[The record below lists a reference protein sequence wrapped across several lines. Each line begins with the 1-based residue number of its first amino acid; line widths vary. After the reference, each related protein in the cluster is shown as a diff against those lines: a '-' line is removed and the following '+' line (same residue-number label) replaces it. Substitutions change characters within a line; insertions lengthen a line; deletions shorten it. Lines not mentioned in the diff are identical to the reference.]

1 MSDIINEIENGLFAL
16 QDEKYR
22 DFNASLV
29 PTLDKNSFIGVRS
42 PELRRLAKKYAKD
55 ERIEAF
61 LSALPHKYQEENTLH
76 GFIISL
82 EKDFDKAIAETE
94 RFRPYINNWAVCDGI
109 SPKVFAKNKPELLGY
124 IKRWIKSD
132 ETYTVR
138 FAIGMLMRHF
148 LDEGF
153 EPWQMALVISVDS
166 EEYYIR
172 MMQAWYMATA
182 LAKQYDAAFEV
193 IKAKKLPKWTHNK
206 SIQKAV
212 ESYRITDERKALLKA
227 CRIK

>member
-1 MSDIINEIENGLFAL
+1 MSDIINEIETELFAL

-22 DFNASLV
+22 DFSASLV

-94 RFRPYINNWAVCDGI
+94 RFLPYINNWAVCDGI
-109 SPKVFAKNKPELLGY
+109 SPKVFAKNKPELLEY

-148 LDEGF
+148 LDEEF
-153 EPWQMALVISVDS
+153 EPWQMEFVISVDS

-212 ESYRITDERKALLKA
+212 ESYRITDERKEILKGY
-227 CRIK
+227 RIK

>member
-1 MSDIINEIENGLFAL
+1 MSNIINEIETELFAL

-42 PELRRLAKKYAKD
+42 PELRRLVKKYAKD

-94 RFRPYINNWAVCDGI
+94 RFLPYINNWAVCDGT
-109 SPKVFAKNKPELLGY
+109 SPKIFRKNKPELLEY
-124 IKRWIKSD
+124 IKKWIKSD

-138 FAIGMLMRHF
+138 FAIGMLMQHF
-148 LDEGF
+148 LNEEF
-153 EPWQMALVISVDS
+153 EPWQMELVISVDS

-212 ESYRITDERKALLKA
+212 ESYRITDERKEILKGY
-227 CRIK
+227 RIK

>member
-1 MSDIINEIENGLFAL
+1 MNDIINGMEAELFAL

-22 DFNASLV
+22 DFSASLV
-29 PTLDKNSFIGVRS
+29 PNIDKSVFIGVRS

-94 RFRPYINNWAVCDGI
+94 RFLPYINNWSVCDGT
-109 SPKVFAKNKPELLGY
+109 SPKVFEKNKPELLEY
-124 IKRWIKSD
+124 IKKWIKSD

-148 LDEGF
+148 LGEEF
-153 EPWQMALVISVDS
+153 EPWQMELVISVDS

-212 ESYRITDERKALLKA
+212 ESYRITDERKALLKT

>member
-1 MSDIINEIENGLFAL
+1 MSDIIKEIETELFAL

-22 DFNASLV
+22 DFSASLV

-42 PELRRLAKKYAKD
+42 PELRKLAKKYAKD

-94 RFRPYINNWAVCDGI
+94 RFLPYINNWAVCDGT
-109 SPKVFAKNKPELLGY
+109 SPKIFEKNKPQLLEY
-124 IKRWIKSD
+124 IKKWISSD

-148 LDEGF
+148 LDEEF
-153 EPWQMALVISVDS
+153 EPRQMELVISVES

-193 IKAKKLPKWTHNK
+193 IKAKKLPKQTHNK

-212 ESYRITDERKALLKA
+212 ESYRITDERKEILKGY
-227 CRIK
+227 RIK

>member
-1 MSDIINEIENGLFAL
+1 MNDIINEIETELFAL

-55 ERIEAF
+55 ERIETF
-61 LSALPHKYQEENTLH
+61 LSAFPHKYQEENTLH

-94 RFRPYINNWAVCDGI
+94 RFLPYINNWAVCDGT
-109 SPKVFAKNKPELLGY
+109 SPKIFGKNKPELLEY
-124 IKRWIKSD
+124 IKKWIKSD

-138 FAIGMLMRHF
+138 FAIGMLMQHF
-148 LDEGF
+148 LDEEF
-153 EPWQMALVISVDS
+153 EPWQMELVISVES

-182 LAKQYDAAFEV
+182 LAKQYDVAFEV
-193 IKAKKLPKWTHNK
+193 IKAKKLSKQTHNK

-212 ESYRITDERKALLKA
+212 ESYRITDERKEILKGY
-227 CRIK
+227 RIK

>member
-1 MSDIINEIENGLFAL
+1 MSDIIKEIETELFAL

-94 RFRPYINNWAVCDGI
+94 RFLPYINNWAVCDGI
-109 SPKVFAKNKPELLGY
+109 SPKVFAKNKPELLEY
-124 IKRWIKSD
+124 IKMWIKSD

-148 LDEGF
+148 LDEEF
-153 EPWQMALVISVDS
+153 EPWQMEFVISVDS

>member
-1 MSDIINEIENGLFAL
+1 MSNIINEIETELFAL

-22 DFNASLV
+22 DFSASLV

-61 LSALPHKYQEENTLH
+61 RSALPHKYQEENTLH

-82 EKDFDKAIAETE
+82 EKNFDKAIAETE
-94 RFRPYINNWAVCDGI
+94 RFLPYINNWAVCDGI
-109 SPKVFAKNKPELLGY
+109 SPKVFEKNKPELLEY
-124 IKRWIKSD
+124 IKKWVKSD

-138 FAIGMLMRHF
+138 FAIGMLMRQF
-148 LDEGF
+148 LDEEF
-153 EPWQMALVISVDS
+153 EPWQMELVISVDS

-193 IKAKKLPKWTHNK
+193 IRAKKLPKQTHNK

-212 ESYRITDERKALLKA
+212 ESYRITDERKEILKGY
-227 CRIK
+227 RIK

>member
-1 MSDIINEIENGLFAL
+1 MNDIINGMEAELFAL

-22 DFNASLV
+22 DFSASLV
-29 PTLDKNSFIGVRS
+29 PNIDKSVFIGVRS

-94 RFRPYINNWAVCDGI
+94 RFLPYINNWSVCDGT
-109 SPKVFAKNKPELLGY
+109 SPKVFEKNKPELLEY
-124 IKRWIKSD
+124 IKKWIKSD

-148 LDEGF
+148 LDEEF
-153 EPWQMALVISVDS
+153 EPWQTELVISVDS

-212 ESYRITDERKALLKA
+212 ESYRITDERKALLKT

>member
-1 MSDIINEIENGLFAL
+1 MSDIIKEIETELFAL

-42 PELRRLAKKYAKD
+42 PELRRLSKKYAKD

-94 RFRPYINNWAVCDGI
+94 RFLPYINNWAVCDGT
-109 SPKVFAKNKPELLGY
+109 SPKIFGKNKPELLEY
-124 IKRWIKSD
+124 IKKWIKSD

-148 LDEGF
+148 LDEEF
-153 EPWQMALVISVDS
+153 EAWQMELVISVDS

-193 IKAKKLPKWTHNK
+193 IKAKKLPKQTHNK

>member
-1 MSDIINEIENGLFAL
+1 MSDIIKEIETELFAL

-82 EKDFDKAIAETE
+82 EKSFDKAIAETE
-94 RFRPYINNWAVCDGI
+94 RFLPYINNWAVCDGT
-109 SPKVFAKNKPELLGY
+109 SPKIFGKSKPELLEY
-124 IKRWIKSD
+124 IKKWIKSD

-138 FAIGMLMRHF
+138 FAIGMLMQHF
-148 LDEGF
+148 LDEEF
-153 EPWQMALVISVDS
+153 EPWQMELVISVDS

-182 LAKQYDAAFEV
+182 LAKQYDTAFEV

-212 ESYRITDERKALLKA
+212 ESYRITDERKEILKGY
-227 CRIK
+227 RIK

>member
-1 MSDIINEIENGLFAL
+1 MSDIIKEIETELLAL

-22 DFNASLV
+22 DFSASLV

-94 RFRPYINNWAVCDGI
+94 RFLPYINNWAVCDGT
-109 SPKVFAKNKPELLGY
+109 SPKIFRKNKPELLEY
-124 IKRWIKSD
+124 IKKWIKSD

-138 FAIGMLMRHF
+138 FAIGMLMQHF
-148 LDEGF
+148 LNEEF
-153 EPWQMALVISVDS
+153 EPWQMELVISVVS

-212 ESYRITDERKALLKA
+212 ESYRITDERKEILKGY
-227 CRIK
+227 RI

>member
-1 MSDIINEIENGLFAL
+1 MSDIINEIETELFAL

-42 PELRRLAKKYAKD
+42 PELRRLSKKYAKD

-61 LSALPHKYQEENTLH
+61 LSTLPHNYQEENTLH

-94 RFRPYINNWAVCDGI
+94 RFLPYINNWAVCDGT
-109 SPKVFAKNKPELLGY
+109 SPKIFRKNKPELLEY
-124 IKRWIKSD
+124 IKKWIKSD

-138 FAIGMLMRHF
+138 FAIGMLMQHF
-148 LDEGF
+148 LNEEF
-153 EPWQMALVISVDS
+153 EPWQMELVISVDS

-193 IKAKKLPKWTHNK
+193 IKAKKLPKQTHNK

-212 ESYRITDERKALLKA
+212 ESYRITDERKEILKGY
-227 CRIK
+227 RIK

>member
-1 MSDIINEIENGLFAL
+1 MSDIIKEIETELFAL

-42 PELRRLAKKYAKD
+42 PELRKLAKKYAKD

-61 LSALPHKYQEENTLH
+61 LSAFPHKYQEENTLH

-94 RFRPYINNWAVCDGI
+94 RFLPYINNWAVCDGT
-109 SPKVFAKNKPELLGY
+109 SPKIFGKNKPELLEY
-124 IKRWIKSD
+124 IKRWINSD

-138 FAIGMLMRHF
+138 FAIGMLMQHF
-148 LDEGF
+148 LDEEF
-153 EPWQMALVISVDS
+153 EPWQMELVISVNS

-193 IKAKKLPKWTHNK
+193 IKAKKLPKQTHNK

-212 ESYRITDERKALLKA
+212 ESYRITDERKEILKGY
-227 CRIK
+227 RIK

>member
-1 MSDIINEIENGLFAL
+1 MNDIINGMEAELFSL

-22 DFNASLV
+22 DFSASLV
-29 PTLDKNSFIGVRS
+29 PNIDKSVFIGVRS

-55 ERIEAF
+55 ERIETF

-82 EKDFDKAIAETE
+82 EKDFDKAIVETE
-94 RFRPYINNWAVCDGI
+94 RFLPYINNWSVCDGT
-109 SPKVFAKNKPELLGY
+109 SPKVFEKNKPELLEY
-124 IKRWIKSD
+124 IKKWIKSD

-138 FAIGMLMRHF
+138 FAMGMLMRHF
-148 LDEGF
+148 LGEEF
-153 EPWQMALVISVDS
+153 EPWQMELVISVDS

-212 ESYRITDERKALLKA
+212 ESYRITDERKALLKT

>member
-1 MSDIINEIENGLFAL
+1 MNDIINEIETELFAL

-42 PELRRLAKKYAKD
+42 PELRRLSKKYAKD

-94 RFRPYINNWAVCDGI
+94 RFLPYINNWAVCDGT
-109 SPKVFAKNKPELLGY
+109 SPKIFRKNKPELLEY
-124 IKRWIKSD
+124 IKKWIKSD

-138 FAIGMLMRHF
+138 FAIGMLMQHF
-148 LDEGF
+148 LNEEF
-153 EPWQMALVISVDS
+153 EPWQMELVISVDS

-193 IKAKKLPKWTHNK
+193 IKAKKLPKQTHNK

-212 ESYRITDERKALLKA
+212 ESYRITDERKEILKGY
-227 CRIK
+227 RIK

>member
-1 MSDIINEIENGLFAL
+1 MNDIINGMEAELFSL

-22 DFNASLV
+22 DFSASLV
-29 PTLDKNSFIGVRS
+29 PNIDKSVFIGVRS

-55 ERIEAF
+55 ERIETF
-61 LSALPHKYQEENTLH
+61 LSALPHKYQEEDTLH

-82 EKDFDKAIAETE
+82 EKDFDKAIVETE
-94 RFRPYINNWAVCDGI
+94 RFLPYINNWSVCDGT
-109 SPKVFAKNKPELLGY
+109 SPKVFEKNKPELLEY
-124 IKRWIKSD
+124 IKKWIKSD

-138 FAIGMLMRHF
+138 FAMGMLMRHF
-148 LDEGF
+148 LGEEF
-153 EPWQMALVISVDS
+153 EPWQMELVISVDS

-193 IKAKKLPKWTHNK
+193 INAKKLPKWTHNK

>member
-1 MSDIINEIENGLFAL
+1 MSDIINEIETELFAL

-22 DFNASLV
+22 DFSASLV

-61 LSALPHKYQEENTLH
+61 RSALPHKYQEENTLH

-82 EKDFDKAIAETE
+82 EKNFDKAIAETE
-94 RFRPYINNWAVCDGI
+94 RFLPYINNWAVCDGI
-109 SPKVFAKNKPELLGY
+109 SPKVFEKNKLELLEY
-124 IKRWIKSD
+124 IKKWVKSD

-138 FAIGMLMRHF
+138 FAIGMFMRYF
-148 LDEGF
+148 LDEEF
-153 EPWQMALVISVDS
+153 EPWQMELVISVNS

-193 IKAKKLPKWTHNK
+193 IKAKKLPKQTHNK

-212 ESYRITDERKALLKA
+212 ESYRITDERKEILKGY
-227 CRIK
+227 RIK

>member
-1 MSDIINEIENGLFAL
+1 MSDIINEIETELFAL

-61 LSALPHKYQEENTLH
+61 LFALPHKYQEENTLH

-94 RFRPYINNWAVCDGI
+94 RFLPYINNWAVCDGI
-109 SPKVFAKNKPELLGY
+109 SPKVFAKNKPELLEY
-124 IKRWIKSD
+124 IKKWIKSD

-138 FAIGMLMRHF
+138 FAIGMLMQHF

-153 EPWQMALVISVDS
+153 EPWQMELVISVDS

-193 IKAKKLPKWTHNK
+193 IKAKKLPKQTHNK

>member
-1 MSDIINEIENGLFAL
+1 MSDIIKEIETELFAL

-94 RFRPYINNWAVCDGI
+94 RFLPYINNWAVCDGT
-109 SPKVFAKNKPELLGY
+109 SPKIFGKNKPELLEY
-124 IKRWIKSD
+124 IKRWINSD

-148 LDEGF
+148 LDEEF

-182 LAKQYDAAFEV
+182 FAKQYDAAFEV
-193 IKAKKLPKWTHNK
+193 IKAKKLTKWTHNK

-212 ESYRITDERKALLKA
+212 ESYRITDERKEILKGY
-227 CRIK
+227 RIK

>member
-1 MSDIINEIENGLFAL
+1 MNDIINGMEAELFSL

-22 DFNASLV
+22 DFSASLV
-29 PTLDKNSFIGVRS
+29 PNIDKSVFIGVRS

-55 ERIEAF
+55 ERIETF

-82 EKDFDKAIAETE
+82 EKDFDKAIVKTE
-94 RFRPYINNWAVCDGI
+94 RFLPYINNWSVCDGT
-109 SPKVFAKNKPELLGY
+109 SPKVFEKNKPELLEY
-124 IKRWIKSD
+124 IKKWIKSD

-138 FAIGMLMRHF
+138 FAMGMLMRHF
-148 LDEGF
+148 LGEEF
-153 EPWQMALVISVDS
+153 EPWQMELVISVDS

-212 ESYRITDERKALLKA
+212 ESYRITDERKALLKT

>member
-1 MSDIINEIENGLFAL
+1 MSDIIKEIETELFAL

-42 PELRRLAKKYAKD
+42 PELRMLAKKYAKD
-55 ERIEAF
+55 ERIETF

-94 RFRPYINNWAVCDGI
+94 RFLPYINNWAVCDGT
-109 SPKVFAKNKPELLGY
+109 SPKIFGKNKPELLEY
-124 IKRWIKSD
+124 IKKWIKSD
-132 ETYTVR
+132 EPYTVR
-138 FAIGMLMRHF
+138 FAIGMLMQHF
-148 LDEGF
+148 LDEEF
-153 EPWQMALVISVDS
+153 EPWQMELVISVNS

-193 IKAKKLPKWTHNK
+193 IKAKKLPKQTHNK

-212 ESYRITDERKALLKA
+212 ESYRITDERKEILKGY
-227 CRIK
+227 RIK

>member
-1 MSDIINEIENGLFAL
+1 MNDIINEIETELFAL

-61 LSALPHKYQEENTLH
+61 LSAFPHKYQEENTLH

-94 RFRPYINNWAVCDGI
+94 RFLPYINNWAVCDGI
-109 SPKVFAKNKPELLGY
+109 SPKIFGKNKPELLEY
-124 IKRWIKSD
+124 IKRWINSD

-138 FAIGMLMRHF
+138 FAIGMLMQHF
-148 LDEGF
+148 LDEEF

-193 IKAKKLPKWTHNK
+193 IKAKKLPKQTHNK

-212 ESYRITDERKALLKA
+212 ESYRITDERKEILKGY
-227 CRIK
+227 RIK

>member
-1 MSDIINEIENGLFAL
+1 MSDIIKEIETELFAL

-94 RFRPYINNWAVCDGI
+94 RFLPYINNWAVCDGT
-109 SPKVFAKNKPELLGY
+109 SPKIFGKNKPELLEY
-124 IKRWIKSD
+124 IKKWIKSD

-148 LDEGF
+148 LDEEF
-153 EPWQMALVISVDS
+153 EPWQMGLVISVDS

-212 ESYRITDERKALLKA
+212 ESYRITDERKEILKGY
-227 CRIK
+227 RIK

>member
-1 MSDIINEIENGLFAL
+1 MNDIINEIETELFAL

-29 PTLDKNSFIGVRS
+29 PTLDKSSFIGVRS
-42 PELRRLAKKYAKD
+42 PELRKLAKKYAKD
-55 ERIEAF
+55 ERIETF
-61 LSALPHKYQEENTLH
+61 LSAFPHKYQEENTLH

-82 EKDFDKAIAETE
+82 EKDFDKAIAEIE
-94 RFRPYINNWAVCDGI
+94 RFLPYINNWAVCDGI
-109 SPKVFAKNKPELLGY
+109 SPKVFAKNKPELLEY
-124 IKRWIKSD
+124 IKKWIKSD

-148 LDEGF
+148 LDEEF
-153 EPWQMALVISVDS
+153 ETWQMELVISVDS

-193 IKAKKLPKWTHNK
+193 IRAKKLPKQTHNK

-212 ESYRITDERKALLKA
+212 ESYRITDERKEILKGY
-227 CRIK
+227 RI

>member
-1 MSDIINEIENGLFAL
+1 MIDIINEIENELFAL

-42 PELRRLAKKYAKD
+42 PELRRLSKKYAKD
-55 ERIEAF
+55 ERIETF

-94 RFRPYINNWAVCDGI
+94 RFLPYINNWAICDGI
-109 SPKVFAKNKPELLGY
+109 SPKVFAKNKPELLEY
-124 IKRWIKSD
+124 IKKWIKSD

-148 LDEGF
+148 LDEEF
-153 EPWQMALVISVDS
+153 EAWQMELVISVDS

-193 IKAKKLPKWTHNK
+193 IKAKKLPKQTHNK

>member
-1 MSDIINEIENGLFAL
+1 MNDIINGMEAELFSL

-22 DFNASLV
+22 DFSASLV
-29 PTLDKNSFIGVRS
+29 PNIDKSVFIGVRS

-55 ERIEAF
+55 ERIETF
-61 LSALPHKYQEENTLH
+61 LSAFPHKYQEENTLH

-82 EKDFDKAIAETE
+82 EKDFDKAIVETE
-94 RFRPYINNWAVCDGI
+94 RFLPYINNWSVCDGT
-109 SPKVFAKNKPELLGY
+109 SPKVFEKNKPELLEY
-124 IKRWIKSD
+124 IKKWIKSD

-138 FAIGMLMRHF
+138 FAMGMLMRHF
-148 LDEGF
+148 LGEEF
-153 EPWQMALVISVDS
+153 EPWQMELVISVDS

-212 ESYRITDERKALLKA
+212 ESYRITDERKALLKT

>member
-1 MSDIINEIENGLFAL
+1 MSDIINEIETELFAL

-22 DFNASLV
+22 DFSASLV

-61 LSALPHKYQEENTLH
+61 LSALPHKYQEENTFH

-82 EKDFDKAIAETE
+82 EKSFDKAIAETE
-94 RFRPYINNWAVCDGI
+94 RFLPYINNWAVCDGT
-109 SPKVFAKNKPELLGY
+109 SPKIFGKNKPELLEY
-124 IKRWIKSD
+124 IKKWIKSD

-138 FAIGMLMRHF
+138 FAIGMLMQHF
-148 LDEGF
+148 LDEEF

-182 LAKQYDAAFEV
+182 FAKQYDAAFEV

-212 ESYRITDERKALLKA
+212 ESYRITDERKEILKGY
-227 CRIK
+227 RIK